1 MTLQQLTYF
10 CAVCR
15 YHSIVRAA
23 KALYISQPTIST
35 AIHELEKEFHIS
47 LFLHT
52 PNHIHLTEE
61 GAAFYERANDLLQRA
76 RNMQEEFSQA
86 ALSVHPIRVG
96 IPPILS
102 TIFLPA
108 LSEAFEA
115 VCPVPLELSE
125 CASHRA
131 AELVQ
136 GEKLDIL
143 LGNLD
148 IYNLEQYHYYTMKED
163 HYVYCVSKNHPLS
176 HLTSVS
182 LPALSEETLLLF
194 HMDSVQTLTITAAF
208 RALGLT
214 PRVKLYLSQLTTMM
228 NYLES
233 GRCGAFLYSSIPID
247 EERFVRIPVTP
258 EISTK
263 FGILWKKGI
272 FLPHGLEEFIRF
284 VKRRYVR

>member
-23 KALYISQPTIST
+23 KALYIS
-35 AIHELEKEFHIS
+35 

-52 PNHIHLTEE
+52 PNRIHLTEE

-86 ALSVHPIRVG
+86 ALSVRPIRVG

-108 LSEAFEA
+108 LSDAFEA

-136 GEKLDIL
+136 EEKLDIL
-143 LGNLD
+143 WGIS
-148 IYNLEQYHYYTMKED
+148 IYIIWSST
-163 HYVYCVSKNHPLS
+163 
-176 HLTSVS
+176 T
-182 LPALSEETLLLF
+182 
-194 HMDSVQTLTITAAF
+194 TI
-208 RALGLT
+208 R
-214 PRVKLYLSQLTTMM
+214 
-228 NYLES
+228 
-233 GRCGAFLYSSIPID
+233 
-247 EERFVRIPVTP
+247 
-258 EISTK
+258 
-263 FGILWKKGI
+263 
-272 FLPHGLEEFIRF
+272 
-284 VKRRYVR
+284 

>member
-52 PNHIHLTEE
+52 PNRIHLTEE

-86 ALSVHPIRVG
+86 ALSVRPIRVG

-108 LSEAFEA
+108 LSDAFEA

-136 GEKLDIL
+136 EEKLDIL

-163 HYVYCVSKNHPLS
+163 HYVYCVSKNHPLAS
-176 HLTSVS
+176 DIRQ
-182 LPALSEETLLLF
+182 PACPF
-194 HMDSVQTLTITAAF
+194 
-208 RALGLT
+208 
-214 PRVKLYLSQLTTMM
+214 
-228 NYLES
+228 
-233 GRCGAFLYSSIPID
+233 
-247 EERFVRIPVTP
+247 
-258 EISTK
+258 
-263 FGILWKKGI
+263 
-272 FLPHGLEEFIRF
+272 
-284 VKRRYVR
+284 